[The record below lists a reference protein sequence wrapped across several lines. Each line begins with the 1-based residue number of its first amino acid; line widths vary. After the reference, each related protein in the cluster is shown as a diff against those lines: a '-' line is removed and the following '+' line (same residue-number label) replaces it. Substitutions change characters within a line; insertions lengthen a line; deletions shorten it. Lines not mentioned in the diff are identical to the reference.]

1 MASTR
6 RIQDVMRDDREKTP
20 QSLLEEM
27 HELIDMLS
35 DDMLERA
42 AQYILLVPEYP
53 EDFDPGEIS
62 RLERAKADF
71 RSGKLGQLSV
81 AQPSERSVHESP
93 AEYIGSTDETRENLH
108 RLAESMSGEIL
119 DEAVDVMC
127 STGLLNIPYE
137 PTEEELK
144 MLAETDAEFERG
156 EYYTWEEVKAE
167 MFKETDV

>member
-27 HELIDMLS
+27 HELIDMLP
-35 DDMLERA
+35 DDMLGKA
-42 AQYILLVPEYP
+42 VHYILLVPEYP

-81 AQPSERSVHESP
+81 AQPSKGSVHESP
-93 AEYIGSTDETRENLH
+93 ADYIESMDQTRDNVH
-108 RLAESMSGEIL
+108 QLAEFMSGEIL

-137 PTEEELK
+137 PTEEELIAIEEGLK
-144 MLAETDAEFERG
+144 DIEEGRVVR
-156 EYYTWEEVKAE
+156 WEDIRR
-167 MFKETDV
+167 TDV